1 MKTPP
6 REVEPDPSFT
16 YQVKGWGGGWR
27 VKGGRWR
34 VEGGGWRVEAS
45 ADLST
50 RSCLRYR
57 LHTLYAIILTT
68 FMRL

>member
-27 VKGGRWR
+27 VD
-34 VEGGGWRVEAS
+34 GGGWRVGGGGL

-57 LHTLYAIILTT
+57 LQTLYAIILTT

>member
-16 YQVKGWGGGWR
+16 PSLIRSKAGVG
-27 VKGGRWR
+27 
-34 VEGGGWRVEAS
+34 VEGGGL

-57 LHTLYAIILTT
+57 LHTLYALILTK